1 MVTKLFLKTTVKN
14 EVINSPSKTQQ
25 IKENRWPN
33 QGKIIE
39 EKRRKEDLTF
49 QNELEQ
55 KIIAISSDYVV
66 IFWSILN
73 THEYISLQKKRKLT
87 RCS

>member
-33 QGKIIE
+33 
-39 EKRRKEDLTF
+39 
-49 QNELEQ
+49 
-55 KIIAISSDYVV
+55 
-66 IFWSILN
+66 
-73 THEYISLQKKRKLT
+73 
-87 RCS
+87 